1 MLTSYE
7 RIHGFSR
14 DAANAQMAIWGYP
27 SPPHPLPPAGN
38 GVDIYRVVHGTPDGD
53 GKMVSAS
60 GLVAVPTGVAG
71 PLPLVSFQH
80 GTATQRISAPSSF
93 NYQVQTAVFGFATGG
108 YVVSCTDYLGLGSSP
123 LLHPYVIAAANAR
136 VALDM
141 IRATREL
148 CERLGVSLDARLY
161 VAGYS
166 EGGHTAM
173 AVARAAQAEVERGST
188 EFAISACAPLAGVYN
203 LLVSATPDLAA
214 KAPPGTGLLFVAYT
228 LLAWQAYYGDLYGSL
243 HDVFRFP
250 FSAMVPR
257 LFDGTL
263 SMDRTREALYA
274 AAVEQYRL
282 DHPDELRAQPAVSAF
297 DVLTPAFTA
306 SFADPASPM
315 GRRIREN
322 SVHDWTPRR
331 PLYLVGACNDSQ
343 VPFASTLDAVRT
355 MRRRGVSAATL
366 NFHDQGPQYDH
377 LTAVAAAY
385 ALARLFFEGGFEAV
399 PTDPDPA
406 G

>member
-1 MLTSYE
+1 MLLLSYE
-7 RIHGFSR
+7 LIHSFNR
-14 DAANAQMAIWGYP
+14 AAADAQMAIWGYP
-27 SPPHPLPPAGN
+27 SPPHPLPPSHN
-38 GVDIYRVVHGTPDGD
+38 DVDVYRVVHRTPDRNGTL
-53 GKMVSAS
+53 VPAS
-60 GLVAVPTGVAG
+60 GLVAVPKGIEG
-71 PLPLVSFQH
+71 PRPLVSFQH
-80 GTATQRISAPSSF
+80 GTATQRVSAPSNF

-123 LLHPYVIAAANAR
+123 VLHPYVIAAANAR

-148 CERLGVSLDARLY
+148 CDRLGVLMDTRLY
-161 VAGYS
+161 VTGYS

-173 AVARAAQAEVERGST
+173 AVARAAQADGSS
-188 EFAISACAPLAGVYN
+188 EFAITACAPLAGVYN
-203 LLVSATPDLAA
+203 LLVGATPELAA

-228 LLAWQAYYGDLYGSL
+228 LLAWQAYYGDLYRSL

-263 SMDRTREALYA
+263 SLDRTRETLYA
-274 AAVEQYRL
+274 AAVEQYRR
-282 DHPDELRAQPAVSAF
+282 DHPDDPRAQPPVTTF
-297 DVLTPAFTA
+297 DVLTPEFTA
-306 SFADPASPM
+306 AFVDPASPM

-322 SVHDWTPRR
+322 SVHDWTPRM
-331 PLYLVGACNDSQ
+331 PMYLVGARNDSQ

-355 MRRRGVSAATL
+355 MRRRGVLPATL

-385 ALARLFFEGGFEAV
+385 ALARLFFDGGWEAV
-399 PTDPDPA
+399 PKDPDPA